1 VVVVEGDEWEV
12 EVEEEAEEVSPI
24 TVEVKVTRLTITW
37 DEFKEAAGRTIYRDA
52 CIPIFNAMVASA
64 GENAEAYLRVL
75 LRYFLDEL
83 GIEVK

>member
-1 VVVVEGDEWEV
+1 VEGDEWEV

-24 TVEVKVTRLTITW
+24 KIRIKVTGLTIAW
-37 DEFKEAAGRTIYRDA
+37 DEFKEAASRTIYRDA
-52 CIPIFNAMVASA
+52 CIPILNAMVASA

>member
-1 VVVVEGDEWEV
+1 MEELEWEV
-12 EVEEEAEEVSPI
+12 EDEEVSPI

-37 DEFKEAAGRTIYRDA
+37 DEVKEAASRTIYCDA
-52 CIPIFNAMVASA
+52 CIPILNAMIASA

-83 GIEVK
+83 GIEVV

>member
-1 VVVVEGDEWEV
+1 VSPTRWEV
-12 EVEEEAEEVSPI
+12 EVEREAEEVSPI
-24 TVEVKVTRLTITW
+24 EVKVKVTRLTVTW
-37 DEFKEAAGRTIYRDA
+37 DEFKEAANRTIYSEP
-52 CIPIFNAMVASA
+52 CIPIFNAMSVSA

>member
-1 VVVVEGDEWEV
+1 MEGDEWKV

-37 DEFKEAAGRTIYRDA
+37 DELEEAASRTIYRDA
-52 CIPIFNAMVASA
+52 CVPILNAMLASA

-75 LRYFLDEL
+75 LRHFLDEL
-83 GIEVK
+83 GIEIR